1 LNGEEN
7 VVAQRFAEL
16 AFSPAVRSAQEH
28 YGSAAVGARLL
39 AAADRQDRLGPDEAA
54 FLQAGDGFHIATVT
68 AAGWPYVQFRGGPP
82 GFVQVLDDTTIGWAD
97 LRGNRQYIT
106 AGNLDPAGEARVA
119 MIFMDLANPSRIKLL
134 GRARI
139 VDVADDPALAARLTV
154 DGQPG
159 KVERSVLVD
168 VEAFAWNC
176 PQHITPRYTAEEIA
190 RSIRPLHEELAAL
203 RAENT
208 RLRAAAEE
216 TGGRRSARVQ

>member
-1 LNGEEN
+1 M
-7 VVAQRFAEL
+7 AQRFAEL

-39 AAADRQDRLGPDEAA
+39 ASADRQDRLGPDEIA
-54 FLQAGDGFHIATVT
+54 FLSARDGFHLATVT
-68 AAGWPYVQFRGGPP
+68 SDGWPYVQFRGGPA
-82 GFVQVLDDTTIGWAD
+82 GFVQVLDESTIGWAD

-106 AGNLDPAGEARVA
+106 AGNLDPSGDARVA
-119 MIFMDLANPSRIKLL
+119 MIFMDQAHPSRIKLL

-168 VEAFAWNC
+168 VEAFTWNC
-176 PQHITPRYTAEEIA
+176 PQHITPRFTAEEVA
-190 RSIRPLHEELAAL
+190 RSIRPLQDELTAL
-203 RAENT
+203 RAENA
-208 RLRAAAEE
+208 RLRGNE
-216 TGGRRSARVQ
+216 TVAPTG